1 MSVQHIWNLFQL
13 LGLKCAN
20 TIPKLPGVD
29 YVAKNWALAMMLKA
43 LPLVHFWGVLLLKEQ
58 MITSVR
64 KTFKMLVSDWFLAKF
79 ALKITTKSAIFYR
92 LLFGEV
98 CPENSCEIGRFF
110 RKFVPKNPTKI
121 DFFFCDLSEALIQGA
136 YMTRDSLP
144 RFSTPPKSK
153 SKGPGGT
160 NHSKSTASILK
171 KMILRQIKN
180 FKHWSLPHLSWQWCD
195 TGIGFPRNHHFSE
208 ETNFHQVFLVS
219 ATMQPGQI
227 FHQCQDSSNALEGE
241 GQMALH
247 SQV

>member
-1 MSVQHIWNLFQL
+1 M
-13 LGLKCAN
+13 
-20 TIPKLPGVD
+20 
-29 YVAKNWALAMMLKA
+29 
-43 LPLVHFWGVLLLKEQ
+43 
-58 MITSVR
+58 
-64 KTFKMLVSDWFLAKF
+64 KF
-79 ALKITTKSAIFYR
+79 APKTPAKSGDFSENLSLKIPQKLTFSSATCQKPWFKEHNY
-92 LLFGEV
+92 V
-98 CPENSCEIGRFF
+98 
-110 RKFVPKNPTKI
+110 
-121 DFFFCDLSEALIQGA
+121 
-136 YMTRDSLP
+136 TRDSLP

-219 ATMQPGQI
+219 ATVQPGQI